1 MDSKFLNKDLEEK
14 TNKMQ
19 EEFDQLMNELNKK
32 RQDREGEA
40 FYKAINE
47 YYYEEGTEAHQSPT
61 KRLIQ

>member
-47 YYYEEGTEAHQSPT
+47 YYYEEGTEAH
-61 KRLIQ
+61 